1 MLNTKYSPWPNFSET
16 ECAIV
21 AEVLRSNK
29 VNYWTG
35 NKGKEFE
42 QKFSQW
48 VGSEYAIGLAN
59 GTLAL
64 EIALRALGVSV
75 GDEVIIPPRTFM
87 ATASAVSI
95 IGAIPIFAD
104 IDPFSQNI
112 SAGEIAK
119 KITSKTKAV
128 ICVHL
133 AGWPCD
139 MDEIIAVCQ
148 PHNIKIV
155 EDCAQ
160 AHGAQYR
167 GKPVGSFGHIAAWSF
182 CQDKIITTGG
192 EGGMVTTNDLDL
204 YKWMWEFK
212 DHGKSYNS
220 VYNKKHPPGFRWLHD
235 SIGSNYRLTEMQ
247 SALGIY
253 QLDQVDDWVD
263 RRREIAAAYRA
274 VIEKYDF
281 IEGHK
286 PDNDIKHAYYRYYA
300 FWEHPK
306 VTRDQ
311 FIELCTA
318 KELPIFQGSCSEVY
332 REKAFLNTVSLPKRP
347 LKNAVKVGLES
358 LMFLTHPSLTNDEV
372 QDMCNKLESILKKVR
387 KDK

>member
-16 ECAIV
+16 ESAIV

-48 VGSEYAIGLAN
+48 VGAKYAVGLAN
-59 GTLAL
+59 GTLAI
-64 EIALRALGVSV
+64 EVALRALGVGA

-104 IDPFSQNI
+104 IDSVSQNI
-112 SAGEIAK
+112 SAQKIAQ
-119 KITSKTKAV
+119 KITRKTKAV

-160 AHGAQYR
+160 AHGAKYK
-167 GKPVGSFGHIAAWSF
+167 GKSVGSFGHIAAWSF

-192 EGGMVTTNDLDL
+192 EGGMVTTDDPDL

-212 DHGKSYNS
+212 DHGKSYDS

-235 SIGSNYRLTEMQ
+235 TIGSNYRLTEMQ

-253 QLDQVDDWVD
+253 QLDQVDDWVA

-274 VIEKYDF
+274 VIERYGF
-281 IEGHK
+281 IKDHQ
-286 PDNDIKHAYYRYYA
+286 PDNNIEHVYYRYYA
-300 FWEHPK
+300 FWEH
-306 VTRDQ
+306 TNISRDH

-318 KELPIFQGSCSEVY
+318 VELPVFQGSCSEVY
-332 REKAFLNTVSLPKRP
+332 KEKAFLGTVSLPKEP
-347 LKNAVKVGLES
+347 LENAVKVGLKS
-358 LMFLTHPSLTNDEV
+358 LMFLTHPSLTDDEV
-372 QDMCNKLESILKKVR
+372 QDMCNKLDTTLKKV
-387 KDK
+387 